1 MAIENNPAVVGSV
14 AAWQNI
20 LNGCGYPLLHITG
33 SLDSPTLETTKKFQ
47 KDVGLKEVSGVDP
60 KTWQAGLAHPKLTG
74 WNSETP
80 AIQAQLVTKDQAVH
94 VFGSIYAK
102 DLADLNACLKR
113 FGINTPLR
121 IRHFL
126 AQIAHESGSLRFRT
140 EIWGPT
146 EDQLAMESREDLGNN
161 QSGDGFRFRGG
172 GFIQLTGR
180 ANYQDFANFMG
191 DQRVMQSASYVGEN
205 YPFTSAGFFWKN
217 NDINALADN
226 GDSEAD
232 VDTVGAAING
242 VNPPYHA
249 SERLGFFVSASQ
261 VI

>member
-1 MAIENNPAVVGSV
+1 MTIENDPNVVGSV

-20 LNGCGYPLLHITG
+20 LNGCGYPVLHITG
-33 SLDSPTLETTKKFQ
+33 NLDSPTLETTKKFQ
-47 KDVGLKEVSGVDP
+47 KDVGLPQASAVDA
-60 KTWQAGLAHPKLTG
+60 KTWKAGLAHPKLSG
-74 WNSETP
+74 WNPETP
-80 AIQAQLVTKDQAVH
+80 AIETEIVTKAQAVH

-113 FGINTPLR
+113 FSINTPLR

-126 AQIAHESGSLRFRT
+126 AQIAHESGALRYRT

-146 EDQLAMESREDLGNN
+146 AVQEKYETRRDLGNT
-161 QSGDGFRFRGG
+161 QTGDGFRFRGG

-180 ANYQDFANFMG
+180 ANYQDFANFIG
-191 DQRVMQSASYVGEN
+191 DQRVMQGASYVGEN

-226 GDSEAD
+226 GSSEAN
-232 VDTVGAAING
+232 VDAVGARVNG
-242 VNPPYHA
+242 VNPPNGYVDRRNYFA
-249 SERLGFFVSASQ
+249 KASQ